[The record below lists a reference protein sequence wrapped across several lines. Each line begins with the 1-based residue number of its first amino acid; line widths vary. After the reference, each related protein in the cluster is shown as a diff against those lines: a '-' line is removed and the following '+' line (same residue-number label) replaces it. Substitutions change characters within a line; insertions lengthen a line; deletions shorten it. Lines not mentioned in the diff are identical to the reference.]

1 MVSTSSIQPDF
12 SRGTVALV
20 RALADRDPNTGEH
33 CDRTQALCLELGK
46 AAALPEAMLATLGL
60 ATQLHDI
67 GKIAIPDHILLKQ
80 GRLNPDELAVMRTH
94 AQRGFDILM
103 AIPDERLALI
113 AEAVLRH
120 HERFDGNGYPGRLAG
135 EAIPIL
141 SRFIAVADGYDA
153 MATER
158 PYHRATDH
166 QSIMRIMFDE
176 KAGKYDPYLIKHFAS
191 VIESSSH
198 KSKGIP

>member
-1 MVSTSSIQPDF
+1 MASTSSIQPDLT
-12 SRGTVALV
+12 SQTVGLV
-20 RALADRDPNTGEH
+20 KALADRDAATAEH
-33 CDRTQALCLELGK
+33 SDRTHALCLELGK
-46 AAALPEAMLATLGL
+46 AAALPEAMLAPLGL
-60 ATQLHDI
+60 AAQLHDI

-80 GRLNPDELAVMRTH
+80 GRLDPDELAVMRTH

-120 HERFDGNGYPGRLAG
+120 HERFDGNGYPGKLAG

-141 SRFIAVADGYDA
+141 SRFIAIADSYDA

-176 KAGKYDPYLIKHFAS
+176 KAGKYDPYLVRRFAS
-191 VIESSSH
+191 FIESSSH
-198 KSKGIP
+198 KSKGIA